1 METSG
6 IDEGEKARLIS
17 RTFPPTGGRCLTF
30 WYHMYGSSMGELNVY
45 NKPVT
50 GSLRK
55 VWSLSGDQ
63 GNDWKMAQVTLDSNS
78 SEYQVKVIII
88 IIVIVI
94 VNIIIIIILITI
106 IIVFVVVITLCL

>member
-1 METSG
+1 
-6 IDEGEKARLIS
+6 
-17 RTFPPTGGRCLTF
+17 
-30 WYHMYGSSMGELNVY
+30 MYGSSMGEMNVY
-45 NKPVT
+45 IKPVT

-94 VNIIIIIILITI
+94 VIIIIIIILIILITI